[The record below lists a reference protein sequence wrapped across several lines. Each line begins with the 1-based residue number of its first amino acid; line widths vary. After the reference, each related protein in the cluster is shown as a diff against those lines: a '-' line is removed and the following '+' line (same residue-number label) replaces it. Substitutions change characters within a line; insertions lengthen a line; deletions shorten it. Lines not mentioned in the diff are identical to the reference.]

1 MSTNEIKL
9 TEIAERVAACT
20 SCGLSQ
26 SRTRTVFGEGNPASP
41 MVIVGEGPGQ
51 QEDLSGRPFVGKSG
65 QLLDECLAAN
75 KINRKHVYICNFV
88 RCRACDIENVRA
100 RNRPPTPEETAS
112 CRPWLAETLSAISPL
127 VILCLGAASANAI
140 IKKGFRITTERGQW
154 FTSLHASSA

>member
-26 SRTRTVFGEGNPASP
+26 SRTQTVFGEGNPASP

-75 KINRKHVYICNFV
+75 KINRKHVYICNVV
-88 RCRACDIENVRA
+88 RCRACDIENGRA

-112 CRPWLAETLSAISPL
+112 CRPWLAETLSEIGRAH
-127 VILCLGAASANAI
+127 V
-140 IKKGFRITTERGQW
+140 
-154 FTSLHASSA
+154 